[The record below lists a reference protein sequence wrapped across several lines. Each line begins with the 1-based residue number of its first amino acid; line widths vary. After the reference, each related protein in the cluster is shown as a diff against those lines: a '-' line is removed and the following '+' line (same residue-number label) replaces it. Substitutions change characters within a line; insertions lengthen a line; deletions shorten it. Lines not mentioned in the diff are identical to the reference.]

1 VVNSQRGA
9 QRLWARA
16 LCARYRR
23 RTVDAMTDTA
33 TRSEDRAR
41 SPELRDLSA
50 PLDVLLTEATYSP
63 RQRFFAGDA
72 ALKWGSSLARRPR
85 AVAGRVA
92 GLARELGR
100 VAVGDS
106 EIAPA
111 RGDRRFG
118 DPAWMENPVFH
129 RLLQAYLATGGTVD
143 GLIRD
148 AELDLQTERRIRF
161 PVENIH
167 DALAPTNFPWSNP
180 AAIKAAVSTRG
191 ASLVRGTEQFAADMR
206 KPPRLPAMVDTSQFE
221 VGRNLA
227 TTPGSVIR
235 REDAFELIHYAPQ
248 TEEVRSVPLLL
259 VPPMI
264 NKFYIADLA
273 PGRSL
278 VEYLLGQGQ
287 QVFAISW
294 RNPEAEHGSWGLDT
308 YAEAILTALDTTCA
322 VAASEQAQLLAFC
335 GGGIAG
341 AGAAGHLAAVD
352 EQDRLAGLTLG
363 VCVLD
368 NEQAGM
374 PSAFVNRDLARA
386 ALSVSARKGYLDGN
400 ALTEL
405 FAWLRPN
412 DLIWGYVANNY
423 LLGRRP
429 PAFDILFWNQDT
441 VRLAAGLHR
450 DFIQLALD
458 NPLVEPGALE
468 LLGTPID
475 LGRVEVDS
483 YVVAGISDHI
493 TPWENCQRTARMLGG
508 DTRFVL
514 STSGHI
520 AAIVNPPG
528 NPKATYRIAVEG
540 EHEDP
545 NAWLAEAEKLPG
557 SWWEDWNAWLA
568 ERSGPMKPAPQR
580 LGSREYRPKGKAP
593 GTYVLAS

>member
-1 VVNSQRGA
+1 
-9 QRLWARA
+9 
-16 LCARYRR
+16 
-23 RTVDAMTDTA
+23 MTTA
-33 TRSEDRAR
+33 TTRSAKGAR
-41 SPELRDLSA
+41 SAEPRDLSA

-63 RQRFFAGDA
+63 RQRFFAADA
-72 ALKWGSSLARRPR
+72 ALKWGSSLARRPG
-85 AVAGRVA
+85 AVAGRV
-92 GLARELGR
+92 GTLARELGR
-100 VAVGDS
+100 VATGDS

-111 RGDRRFG
+111 RGDRRFA
-118 DPAWMENPVFH
+118 DPAWLESPVFH
-129 RLLQAYLATGGTVD
+129 RLMQAYLATGGTID
-143 GLIRD
+143 GLIQD

-161 PVENIH
+161 PVENLH

-180 AAIKAAVSTRG
+180 AAMRTAISTRG
-191 ASLVRGTEQFAADMR
+191 ASFLRGAEQFASDMR
-206 KPPRLPAMVDTSQFE
+206 RPPRLPSMVDTSKFE
-221 VGRNLA
+221 LGRNLA
-227 TTPGSVIR
+227 TTPGAVIR
-235 REDAFELIHYAPQ
+235 REEEFELIHYAPQ
-248 TEEVRSVPLLL
+248 SEEVRAVPLLL

-273 PGRSL
+273 PDRSL
-278 VEYLLGQGQ
+278 VEYLVQQGQ

-308 YAEAILTALDTTCA
+308 YAEAILTALDTACT
-322 VAASEQAQLLAFC
+322 VAASDQAQLLAFC

-341 AGAAGHLAAVD
+341 ACAAGHLAAVD

-368 NEQAGM
+368 NEQAGTS
-374 PSAFVNRDLARA
+374 SALVNRDLARA

-400 ALTEL
+400 ALAEV

-423 LLGRRP
+423 LLGQRP
-429 PAFDILFWNQDT
+429 PAFDILYWNQDT

-450 DFIQLALD
+450 DFIQIALE

-475 LGRVEVDS
+475 LGRLEVDS

-493 TPWENCQRTARMLGG
+493 TPWENCQHTARMLGG

-528 NPKATYRIAVEG
+528 NPKATYRVAVEG
-540 EHEDP
+540 EHDDAQ
-545 NAWLAEAEKLPG
+545 AWLAEAEKRPG
-557 SWWEDWNAWLA
+557 SWWEDWNSWLA
-568 ERSGPMKPAPQR
+568 ERSGPMKPAPKR

-593 GTYVLAS
+593 GTYVLAT

>member
-1 VVNSQRGA
+1 MAS
-9 QRLWARA
+9 
-16 LCARYRR
+16 
-23 RTVDAMTDTA
+23 A
-33 TRSEDRAR
+33 TRTSAEAQDGSAT
-41 SPELRDLSA
+41 SDQRDLSA

-63 RQRFFAGDA
+63 RQRFFAADA

-85 AVAGRVA
+85 AIAGRVA

-129 RLLQAYLATGGTVD
+129 RLMQAYLAAGGTVD

-167 DALAPTNFPWSNP
+167 DALAPTNFAWSNP
-180 AAIKAAVSTRG
+180 AVIKATRSTRG
-191 ASLVRGTEQFAADMR
+191 GNFVRGAGQFASDMR
-206 KPPRLPAMVDTSQFE
+206 TAPRLPSTVDTSEFE
-221 VGRNLA
+221 VGGNLA
-227 TTPGSVIR
+227 TTAGSVIH
-235 REDAFELIHYAPQ
+235 REDAFELIQYAPE
-248 TEEVRSVPLLL
+248 TEAVRSVPLLL

-264 NKFYIADLA
+264 NKFYVADLA

-278 VEYLLGQGQ
+278 VEYLVGQGQ
-287 QVFAISW
+287 QVFVMSW
-294 RNPEAEHGSWGLDT
+294 RNPEPEHGSWGLDT

-322 VAASEQAQLLAFC
+322 VSESEQAQLLAFC

-341 AGAAGHLAAVD
+341 ACAAGYLAAVD

-368 NEQAGM
+368 NEQAGV

-400 ALTEL
+400 ALTEV

-423 LLGRRP
+423 LLGQRP

-450 DFIQLALD
+450 DFIQIALD

-475 LGRVEVDS
+475 LGQVTVDS
-483 YVVAGISDHI
+483 YVVAGIADHI

-528 NPKATYRIAVEG
+528 NPKATYRLAVEG
-540 EHEDP
+540 EHDDVE
-545 NAWLAEAEKLPG
+545 AWMATAEKCPG

-568 ERSGPMKPAPQR
+568 ERSGSMREAPAR
-580 LGSREYRPKGKAP
+580 VGSREYRPKGRAP
-593 GTYVLAS
+593 GTYVLAN